1 MGRWTWL
8 WILGGCGSWSAPE
21 GPPVAVATVAAPSP
35 AVPAA
40 PSPAVPAAPDAK
52 GALAVGAD
60 ARLPADLPL
69 DLTGWTARLTVSA
82 PEGSFVQASP
92 PGGRP
97 TDIDDLE
104 ARLRRAGCDQPE
116 VGRMPGMTM
125 ITCPPGP
132 RFATLVVRVPDGA
145 APITVAWRAAGP

>member
-8 WILGGCGSWSAPE
+8 WILGGCGSWGAPGAPLDVAAPE
-21 GPPVAVATVAAPSP
+21 AVAAPSP
-35 AVPAA
+35 TVPAA
-40 PSPAVPAAPDAK
+40 PSAPSAPDAK
-52 GALAVGAD
+52 GALAVGED

-116 VGRMPGMTM
+116 VSRMPGMTM